1 MICGS
6 HVPTSPSLVKQ
17 FPPEHLAN
25 IMPCEPIC
33 VSVCLVLC
41 LLRAHAS
48 PQSHPNP
55 SSHSWVSP
63 YPFMSAHTYMSFL
76 GNFPAIHGRESC
88 PVSPFVSLAVLFS
101 CAFVSLYPTAPIKT
115 HMHRYA
121 PVHTRPRPRL
131 HWDMCNYVN
140 LIKSMLFK
148 NLFFDIFIIILGLW
162 HAICHSVH
170 V

>member
-1 MICGS
+1 MKISQCGS
-6 HVPTSPSLVKQ
+6 KYRKFLTGLTHWILYWIVTRFKTGAESSRFKLNFTG
-17 FPPEHLAN
+17 FPYLD
-25 IMPCEPIC
+25 
-33 VSVCLVLC
+33 
-41 LLRAHAS
+41 
-48 PQSHPNP
+48 PNP
-55 SSHSWVSP
+55 SSHSWVSS

-131 HWDMCNYVN
+131 HWDV
-140 LIKSMLFK
+140 
-148 NLFFDIFIIILGLW
+148 
-162 HAICHSVH
+162 
-170 V
+170 